1 MNARPAEV
9 EGETAAAIGARGGDS
24 SAATGADD
32 GSSPATGAEDESST
46 AIGSGRDESSSSLSG
61 RRPGVTRAVANG
73 ASFAARLARFGRREV
88 DQARRDVRAVKER
101 DPAATSTV
109 EIVTSYSGLHALW
122 LHRLAHPLYA
132 HGVPL
137 VPRWISQASRFLTG
151 IEIHPG
157 AEVGE
162 SFFIDHGSGV
172 VIGETTEVGDNV
184 TLYQGV
190 TLGGT
195 GKETGKRHPTLGD
208 NVVVGAGAKLLGSI
222 KVGDNAR
229 IGAGSVVV
237 HDVPRNSTV
246 VGNPGHPVLLDGQRV
261 GIPDIDY
268 THLPDPVA
276 EAMRCLVRRI
286 VELEN
291 ELDELYPERKEKR
304 KAKTA
309 LAEERIEMY
318 VGDFS
323 GGSGI

>member
-1 MNARPAEV
+1 VSTRPAGV
-9 EGETAAAIGARGGDS
+9 DETASARDARS
-24 SAATGADD
+24 DR
-32 GSSPATGAEDESST
+32 SPAFDA
-46 AIGSGRDESSSSLSG
+46 GRDEPAVAMNG
-61 RRPGVTRAVANG
+61 RRPGVTRAVADG
-73 ASFAARLARFGRREV
+73 ASFAARLYRFGRREL
-88 DQARRDVRAVKER
+88 DQARRDVKAVRER
-101 DPAATSTV
+101 DPAATSTL

-122 LHRLAHPLYA
+122 LHRLAHPLYQ

-137 VPRWISQASRFLTG
+137 VPRWISQAGRFLTG

-157 AEVGE
+157 AEIGE

-172 VIGETTEVGDNV
+172 VIGETTEVGANV

-208 NVVVGAGAKLLGSI
+208 NVVVGAGAQLLGSI
-222 KVGDNAR
+222 KIGDNAR

-246 VGNPGHPVLLDGQRV
+246 VGNPGHPVLLEGQRV

-286 VELEN
+286 IELEN

-309 LAEERIEMY
+309 LAEERIEAY
-318 VGDFS
+318 IGDFS

>member
-1 MNARPAEV
+1 MERARE
-9 EGETAAAIGARGGDS
+9 
-24 SAATGADD
+24 
-32 GSSPATGAEDESST
+32 
-46 AIGSGRDESSSSLSG
+46 
-61 RRPGVTRAVANG
+61 
-73 ASFAARLARFGRREV
+73 
-88 DQARRDVRAVKER
+88 DVRAVKER

-122 LHRLAHPLYA
+122 LHRIAHPLYQ
-132 HGVPL
+132 HHVPL
-137 VPRWISQASRFLTG
+137 VPRWMSQFSRFITG
-151 IEIHPG
+151 VEIHPG
-157 AEVGE
+157 AQIGE

-195 GKETGKRHPTLGD
+195 GKESGKRHPTLGD
-208 NVVVGAGAKLLGSI
+208 NIVVGAGAKLLGSI

-246 VGNPGHPVLLDGQRV
+246 VGNPGHPVLLDGQRI

-291 ELDELYPERKEKR
+291 ELDELYPERKAKR

-309 LAEERIEMY
+309 IAEERIQEY
-318 VGDFS
+318 ISDFS
-323 GGSGI
+323 GGAGI

>member
-1 MNARPAEV
+1 MNGGRP
-9 EGETAAAIGARGGDS
+9 R
-24 SAATGADD
+24 
-32 GSSPATGAEDESST
+32 
-46 AIGSGRDESSSSLSG
+46 
-61 RRPGVTRAVANG
+61 VTRAVADG
-73 ASFAARLARFGRREV
+73 VSFAARLARFGRREV
-88 DQARRDVRAVKER
+88 DRARRDVQAVKER

-109 EIVTSYSGLHALW
+109 EILTSYSGLHALW
-122 LHRLAHPLYA
+122 LHRVAHPLYER
-132 HGVPL
+132 GVPL
-137 VPRWISQASRFLTG
+137 APRWISQLSRFLTG

-157 AEVGE
+157 ARIGE

-172 VIGETTEVGDNV
+172 VIGETSEVGDNV

-208 NVVVGAGAKLLGSI
+208 NIVVGAGAKLLGSI

-237 HDVPRNSTV
+237 HDVPHDSTV
-246 VGNPGHPVLLDGQRV
+246 VGNPGHPVLVEGQRV

-276 EAMRCLVRRI
+276 EAMRCLVRRL

-304 KAKTA
+304 RAKTA
-309 LAEERIEMY
+309 FAERRIAEY
-318 VGDFS
+318 ISEFS
-323 GGSGI
+323 AGAGI